1 MILGRFPK
9 RLDLER
15 SDMSIKERFAEE
27 LKDAMRAKDARRRD
41 VIRQV
46 NTELK
51 VAASAP
57 GYEGGETDELYLEVI
72 ASYVKRMQKSIEEY
86 RSVGERGEAM
96 VKKLQFEV
104 EYLSSYLPEKL
115 DEDGTRELVTTAIAE
130 LDVAGDPKATGRVI
144 GHIMKSHRD
153 EVDGS
158 LVNRLVREALGA

>member
-1 MILGRFPK
+1 
-9 RLDLER
+9 
-15 SDMSIKERFAEE
+15 MSIKERFTQE
-27 LKDAMRAKDARRRD
+27 LRDAMRAKDARRRD

-51 VAASAP
+51 IAASAP

-96 VKKLQFEV
+96 VEKLEFEV
-104 EYLSSYLPEKL
+104 DYLSSYLPEKL
-115 DEDGTRELVTTAIAE
+115 DEQATRSLVAAAVQELGVE
-130 LDVAGDPKATGRVI
+130 GDPKATGRVI
-144 GHIMKSHRD
+144 GHIMKSHKD

-158 LVNRLVREALGA
+158 LVSRLVREALNG